1 MFGIFSLLFF
11 AFVVNKGNSFSKE
24 NIEGTRIQNAD
35 LKAKFLRWPGS
46 SRERPGAQ
54 PCRLRNSRPPLPTHS
69 EACFSPLPHLPSSSH
84 HHLTAGLCGSL
95 PTGLPSL
102 TIVCSL
108 NRISTLKLGLS
119 FFFFFFRVI
128 FPKCKCKLFH
138 CFPLPLR

>member
-1 MFGIFSLLFF
+1 MFGIFLLLFF

-35 LKAKFLRWPGS
+35 LKAVAREQQGKARSPALPFEKQPSTSPHSQRGLLFPSAS
-46 SRERPGAQ
+46 SPQ
-54 PCRLRNSRPPLPTHS
+54 FKS
-69 EACFSPLPHLPSSSH
+69 PSSHSRTLWFPPNWSPQLDH
-84 HHLTAGLCGSL
+84 CLLSKSNLHSKA
-95 PTGLPSL
+95 
-102 TIVCSL
+102 
-108 NRISTLKLGLS
+108 RII